1 MTSWGHPLPIELKIM
16 KPNLLLL
23 VTFYLSLLTLT
34 ACTGETTPS
43 PTPQAISME
52 IATVY
57 ISPTP
62 NEDEA
67 AATRAL
73 VTVTSLPPTATV
85 IPTETPYIGRFI
97 GEAQLEAD
105 FVEILTPIFAP
116 ALVDAQPTANADR
129 CIANPID
136 TPYLIAW
143 RTNPTVSERMG
154 CPIQGG
160 FGIFGESQVFEN
172 GVMYFYPE
180 LNAVWAIRVPAGAN
194 RGEYDYLENAPEGST
209 IGMQPPVGLLVP
221 GAAFGNMWLGVP
233 GLREEMGFARTDA
246 QTVPMGMQRFE
257 NGTFLLDASAGQVYA
272 LVTDRTVL
280 GPFLAADVVPALI
293 TTPTP
298 AEVTPEVTEE
308 AQG

>member
-1 MTSWGHPLPIELKIM
+1 M
-16 KPNLLLL
+16 KPKLLLL
-23 VTFYLSLLTLT
+23 FTFHFLLCTLT
-34 ACTGETTPS
+34 ACTGEAS
-43 PTPQAISME
+43 PTPTPQSISME
-52 IATVY
+52 LATVF

-62 NEDEA
+62 NDEEA

-73 VTVTSLPPTATV
+73 VTVTSLPPTSTIV
-85 IPTETPYIGRFI
+85 PTETPYVGSFR
-97 GEAQLEAD
+97 GEVQVEAD

-116 ALVDAQPTANADR
+116 VSSNAQPTANAER

-136 TPYLIAW
+136 TPYLTAW

-160 FGIFGESQVFEN
+160 FGIFGESQLFEN

-180 LNAVWAIRVPAGAN
+180 LNAIWAIRVQSGTN
-194 RGEYDYLENAPEGST
+194 RGVYDYLENPPEGST

-221 GAAFGNMWLGVP
+221 GATFGNMWLSVP

-246 QTVPMGMQRFE
+246 ERVPMGLQRFE
-257 NGTFLLDASAGQVYA
+257 NGTFLLDASAGQVFA

-280 GPFLAADVVPALI
+280 GPFLASDITPALI

-298 AEVTPEVTEE
+298 AELATEE
-308 AQG
+308 AQPQG